1 MIGRDELIATTGIL
15 QHERAFLEG
24 LTAILPEGA
33 RVVNIGA
40 FTGSSAVAMLRG
52 GRDIEDFHLWSID
65 IEPCPREMEYA
76 EACGLADSQ
85 RFMQILGDSKVVGK
99 RWLTK
104 VDLVFIDGDHTYEG
118 CKGDIDAW
126 EPHVAEGGYLV
137 LHDYEG
143 PTDIGLVTQAVNDWF
158 GEARKRGWIKVAK
171 VDISVAFQRDGL
183 RPRPFSEALASR
195 LLSHWLGM
203 YPDTITGKFMRG
215 EE

>member
-1 MIGRDELIATTGIL
+1 MKGRDEIPGNTGIL
-15 QHERAFLEG
+15 ELERAFLEG

-33 RVVNIGA
+33 RVINIGA
-40 FTGSSAVAMLRG
+40 FSGSSSVAILRG
-52 GRDIEDFHLWSID
+52 ARDIKDFHLWSID
-65 IEPCPREMEYA
+65 IMPCLGEWEYA
-76 EACGLADSQ
+76 KACGLADPD

-104 VDLVFIDGDHTYEG
+104 VHLVFIDGDHSYEG
-118 CKGDIDAW
+118 CKGDIEAW

-143 PTDIGLVTQAVNDWF
+143 PAAIGLATAAINDWF

-171 VDISVAFQRDGL
+171 VDISVVFQWDGL
-183 RPRPFSEALASR
+183 GPKSFSVARASSV
-195 LLSHWLGM
+195 LSDWLGM

-215 EE
+215 EK